1 MGVNKSF
8 KRDVQ
13 ILTKI
18 RVNQNYIEGVVRNNG
33 CSFTQQAN
41 GLFNNREAFDLCSFY
56 MAQIGEKVKLLTDS
70 TKDCLN
76 KYFNLD
82 ILVYFRNMID
92 HDYDSVN
99 RVILQSY
106 IQQIISKEFV
116 DAVEDRIK
124 YCNSNKKNDI

>member
-1 MGVNKSF
+1 
-8 KRDVQ
+8 
-13 ILTKI
+13 
-18 RVNQNYIEGVVRNNG
+18 
-33 CSFTQQAN
+33 
-41 GLFNNREAFDLCSFY
+41 

-70 TKDCLN
+70 TKACLN

-82 ILVYFRNMID
+82 MLVYFRNMID

>member
-1 MGVNKSF
+1 
-8 KRDVQ
+8 
-13 ILTKI
+13 
-18 RVNQNYIEGVVRNNG
+18 
-33 CSFTQQAN
+33 
-41 GLFNNREAFDLCSFY
+41 
-56 MAQIGEKVKLLTDS
+56 
-70 TKDCLN
+70 
-76 KYFNLD
+76 
-82 ILVYFRNMID
+82 MID